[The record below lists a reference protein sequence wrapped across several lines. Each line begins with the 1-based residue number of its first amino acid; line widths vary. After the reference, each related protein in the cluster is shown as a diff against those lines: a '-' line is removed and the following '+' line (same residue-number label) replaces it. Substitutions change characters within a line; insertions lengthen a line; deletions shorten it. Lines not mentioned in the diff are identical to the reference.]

1 MAAVGAT
8 NDREAV
14 ALFGRADDLARLD
27 ELAAG
32 ARSQR
37 GAAITIVGAPGVGK
51 TALLRAVD
59 PAGARAIDVTA
70 AESEVALP
78 WTGLA
83 ALLEPLLGYD
93 TALTPAARGALRGA
107 LALEQPTAADSAR
120 VLHAAVGLLG
130 AAATHE
136 PLLLRVDDLQW
147 LDPSS
152 RQAIA
157 FIARR
162 AADIGVVAIAV
173 WSQRG
178 EPFDPWPGVPV
189 LTIGELGRADALALA
204 RRAGVAPAVAEALVD
219 AVGGNALA
227 LIEAP
232 AQLSPAERN
241 GRHPLPAALPVGAR
255 LEIAYARRLDA
266 LPSATREA
274 LLVAALSADGATAP
288 LAAAVGGLDVLAPAE
303 DAGMIVVDAR
313 GLSFAHPIVRTAV
326 DRAATPSARRAA
338 HRALAA
344 TVSGPQ
350 RAWHLAAAAQAP
362 DEALAVELETLG
374 YDAAQRG
381 APATAATALVRAAEL
396 SPDRARAIGR
406 TVSAASMAITAGSPA
421 RARAL
426 LDSVLAGAQE
436 PELRADVQLLRGMA
450 IQQAGSPMAAFA
462 LLDAEADRVVAHDR
476 ARAAGLLTQA
486 GVALVAH
493 GSMDRLAA
501 LAERALALAP
511 PEAEL
516 VPAVLH
522 ASALAT
528 LGEHARARTL
538 LRRRHS
544 ALRALDP
551 TGPGHEILA
560 VAALVHLWME
570 DYEDA
575 EGLVVWLVETCRERG
590 AVVALAFPLAVSAS
604 LHMRRGSLAEAARLS
619 DEAVGLGED
628 AIGRF
633 LHSVTLTTAAFV
645 AANLGDAEACVRH
658 AEQARAIALSLD
670 LTSTLACAEQALG
683 FLALGAGD
691 PATAVFHLE
700 RAREHTRRFGAR
712 DPSFLYTHAD
722 LAEAYVR
729 AGRSADAAALTD
741 ELAAGAAA
749 TGGAWAAAA
758 TARCRLL
765 VEGDDRLDEHIAAAL
780 AAHARLAQPFE
791 LARTRLCAGERLRR
805 ARRRADARPQLTAA
819 HATFAALGSEQ
830 WAERAAHE
838 LRAAGG
844 RRAERSPDAELLTDR
859 ERDVCALVAGGAT
872 NREAAAAMH
881 MSPRTVEHHLRMAY
895 RKLGVRSRTEMS
907 RRLGQD
913 VDTGGAPA
921 AQAGSRPADG
931 S

>member
-1 MAAVGAT
+1 VGSDDT
-8 NDREAV
+8 QGV
-14 ALFGRADDLARLD
+14 ALLGRADDLARLD

-32 ARSQR
+32 ARSRR
-37 GAAITIVGAPGVGK
+37 GGAITIVGAPGVGK
-51 TALLRAVD
+51 TALLRAVV
-59 PAGARAIDVTA
+59 PAGVRAIDVTA

-83 ALLEPLLGYD
+83 ALLEPLLGYE
-93 TALTPAARGALRGA
+93 TALTPTARSALRGA
-107 LALEQPTAADSAR
+107 FALERPTVADSAR
-120 VLHAAVGLLG
+120 VLHAAVALLG
-130 AAATHE
+130 AAGAHE
-136 PLLLRVDDLQW
+136 PLLLRVDDVQW

-162 AADIGVVAIAV
+162 AASIGIATIAV

-178 EPFDPWPGVPV
+178 EPFEPWPGVPV
-189 LTIGELGRADALALA
+189 LTIGELGRTDALALA
-204 RRAGVAPAVAEALVD
+204 RRAGVAPVVADALVD
-219 AVGGNALA
+219 AVGGNPLA

-232 AQLSPAERN
+232 AQLSPAERD
-241 GRHPLPAALPVGAR
+241 GRHALPAALPVGAR
-255 LEIAYARRLDA
+255 LEMAYARRLDA

-274 LLVAALSADGATAP
+274 LLVAALSADGATGP
-288 LAAAVGGLDVLAPAE
+288 LSAALGGLDVLAPAE
-303 DAGMIVVDAR
+303 DAGMITVDAR

-344 TVSGPQ
+344 AVSGPQ
-350 RAWHLAAAAQAP
+350 RAWHLSAAAQAP
-362 DEALAVELETLG
+362 DEALAAELETLG

-381 APATAATALVRAAEL
+381 APATAATALARAAEL

-406 TVSAASMAITAGSPA
+406 TVAAAAMAITSGSPA
-421 RARAL
+421 RATAL
-426 LDSVLAGAQE
+426 LDPVLADARDPG
-436 PELRADVQLLRGMA
+436 LRADVQLLRGMA
-450 IQQAGSPMAAFA
+450 IQQGGSPMAAFA
-462 LLDAEADRVVAHDR
+462 LLDAEAKQVVAHDR

-528 LGEHARARTL
+528 LGEHTHARAL
-538 LRRRHS
+538 LRRRHT

-570 DYEDA
+570 DYDDA
-575 EGLVVWLVETCRERG
+575 ERLLVWLVETCRERG

-604 LHMRRGSLAEAARLS
+604 LHLRRGTLGEAARLS
-619 DEAVGLGED
+619 DEAVALGED
-628 AIGRF
+628 AVGSF

-658 AEQARAIALSLD
+658 AEQARAIALRLD

-691 PATAVFHLE
+691 ATTAVVHLE
-700 RAREHTRRFGAR
+700 RAREHTQRFGSR

-729 AGRSADAAALTD
+729 VGRPADAAALID

-749 TGGAWAAAA
+749 TGGAWATAA

-765 VEGDDRLDEHIAAAL
+765 VEADGRLDEHIAAAL

-791 LARTRLCAGERLRR
+791 LARTQLCAGEQLRR
-805 ARRRADARPQLTAA
+805 ARRRADARPQLAGA
-819 HATFAALGSEQ
+819 YATFAALGAEQ
-830 WAERAAHE
+830 WAARAAHE
-838 LRAAGG
+838 LRAAGA
-844 RRAERSPDAELLTDR
+844 RRGERSPVDAVLTAR
-859 ERDVCALVAGGAT
+859 ERDVCTLVAGGAT
-872 NREAAAAMH
+872 NREVAAALY

-895 RKLGVRSRTEMS
+895 RKLGVRSRTEMT
-907 RRLGQD
+907 RHFGGD
-913 VDTGGAPA
+913 ADTP
-921 AQAGSRPADG
+921 
-931 S
+931 

>member
-1 MAAVGAT
+1 MAAVAT
-8 NDREAV
+8 NHREAV
-14 ALFGRADDLARLD
+14 ALLGRADDLARLD

-32 ARSQR
+32 VRSGR

-51 TALLRAVD
+51 TALLRAVG
-59 PAGARAIDVTA
+59 PTGVSVIDVA
-70 AESEVALP
+70 GAESEVALP

-83 ALLEPLLGYD
+83 ALLEPLLGYEAALPP
-93 TALTPAARGALRGA
+93 TARAALRGA
-107 LALEQPTAADSAR
+107 LALEQPTVADSAR
-120 VLHAAVGLLG
+120 VLHAAVGLLRAAG
-130 AAATHE
+130 AQE
-136 PLLLRVDDLQW
+136 PLLLRVDDVQW

-152 RQAIA
+152 RQGIA

-162 AADIGVVAIAV
+162 AADIGIAAITV

-178 EPFDPWPGVPV
+178 GPFEPWPGVPV
-189 LTIGELGRADALALA
+189 LSIGELGRADALALA
-204 RRAGVAPAVAEALVD
+204 REAGVAPMVAEALVD
-219 AVGGNALA
+219 AVGGNPLA

-232 AQLSPAERN
+232 AQLSPAERS
-241 GRHPLPAALPVGAR
+241 GRRPLPAALPVGAR
-255 LEIAYARRLDA
+255 LEIAYVRRLDA
-266 LPSATREA
+266 LPSASREA
-274 LLVAALSADGATAP
+274 LLVAALAADGDTAP
-288 LAAAVGGLDVLAPAE
+288 LRAALGGLDVLAPAE

-313 GLSFAHPIVRTAV
+313 GFSFAHPIVRTAV
-326 DRAATPSARRAA
+326 VRAATPSARRAA

-344 TVSGPQ
+344 AVSAPQ

-362 DEALAVELETLG
+362 DEGLATELETLG

-381 APATAATALVRAAEL
+381 APATAAAALARAAEL
-396 SPDRARAIGR
+396 SPDRRQAIGR
-406 TVSAASMAITAGSPA
+406 TVEAAAMAITGGSPA
-421 RARAL
+421 RAMAL
-426 LDSVLAGAQE
+426 LDPVLADARK

-450 IQQAGSPMAAFA
+450 IQQGGSPMAAFA
-462 LLDAEADRVVAHDR
+462 LLDAEAEQVVAHDR

-486 GVALVAH
+486 GVGLVAH

-511 PEAEL
+511 PGAEL

-528 LGEHARARTL
+528 LGQHARARAL
-538 LRRRHS
+538 LRRRHA
-544 ALRALDP
+544 ALRAVDP

-570 DYEDA
+570 DYDDA
-575 EGLVVWLVETCRERG
+575 ERLLVWLVETCRERG
-590 AVVALAFPLAVSAS
+590 AIVALAFPLAVSAS
-604 LHMRRGSLAEAARLS
+604 LHLRRGSLGEAARLS

-628 AIGRF
+628 AVGSF

-645 AANLGDAEACVRH
+645 AANLGDSEACIRH
-658 AEQARAIALSLD
+658 AQQARAIALRLD

-691 PATAVFHLE
+691 PATAVVHLE
-700 RAREHTRRFGAR
+700 NARTHTRRFGSR

-729 AGRSADAAALTD
+729 VGRSTDAAALTE

-765 VEGDDRLDEHIAAAL
+765 VEGDDRLDEHLAAAL
-780 AAHARLAQPFE
+780 AAHARLTQPFE
-791 LARTRLCAGERLRR
+791 LARTRLCAGEQLRR
-805 ARRRADARPQLTAA
+805 ARRRADARPHLTGACT
-819 HATFAALGSEQ
+819 TFSALGAEQ
-830 WAERAAHE
+830 WAARAAHE

-844 RRAERSPDAELLTDR
+844 RRDERAPSDEVLTAR
-859 ERDVCALVAGGAT
+859 ERDVCRLVAGGAT
-872 NREAAAAMH
+872 NREVGAALH

-895 RKLGVRSRTEMS
+895 RKLGVRSRTEMTG
-907 RRLGQD
+907 RFGGD
-913 VDTGGAPA
+913 VDTGGSSPA
-921 AQAGSRPADG
+921 
-931 S
+931 

>member
-1 MAAVGAT
+1 VAT
-8 NDREAV
+8 DDTGLLGRTHEEAQ
-14 ALFGRADDLARLD
+14 LH

-32 ARSQR
+32 SRARR

-51 TALLRAVD
+51 TALLQAVA
-59 PAGARAIDVTA
+59 PAGVRALDVTA

-83 ALLEPLLGYD
+83 ALLEPLLVYD
-93 TALTPAARGALRGA
+93 AALTPTAGRALRGA
-107 LALEQPTAADSAR
+107 FALEQQTVAESAR
-120 VLHAAVGLLG
+120 VLHAAVALL
-130 AAATHE
+130 AAAAARE
-136 PLLLRVDDLQW
+136 PLLLRVDDVQW

-162 AADIGVVAIAV
+162 AESIGVAAITV

-178 EPFDPWPGVPV
+178 EPFEPWPGVPV

-204 RRAGVAPAVAEALVD
+204 RRAGVAPVVAEALVS
-219 AVGGNALA
+219 AVGGNPLA

-232 AQLSPAERN
+232 AQLSPAERE
-241 GRHPLPAALPVGAR
+241 GRHALPAALPVGTR
-255 LEIAYARRLDA
+255 LEIAYARRLEA

-274 LLVAALSADGATAP
+274 LVVAALSADGATAP
-288 LAAAVGGLDVLAPAE
+288 LQAALGGLDVLAPAE
-303 DAGMIVVDAR
+303 DAGMIAIDAR

-344 TVSGPQ
+344 AVSGPQ

-362 DEALAVELETLG
+362 DEALAAGLETLG

-381 APATAATALVRAAEL
+381 APATAATALARAAEL

-406 TVSAASMAITAGSPA
+406 TVAAAAMAITGGSPA
-421 RARAL
+421 RATAL
-426 LDSVLAGAQE
+426 LDPVLPEARE

-450 IQQAGSPMAAFA
+450 MQQGGSPMAAFA
-462 LLDAEADRVVAHDR
+462 LLEAEAERVAAHDR

-493 GSMDRLAA
+493 GPMDRLAA
-501 LAERALALAP
+501 LAERAQELAP

-528 LGEHARARTL
+528 LGEHARARVL
-538 LRRRHS
+538 LRRRHT

-570 DYEDA
+570 DYDDA
-575 EGLVVWLVETCRERG
+575 ERLLSWLVETCRERG
-590 AVVALAFPLAVSAS
+590 AIVAIAFPLAVSAS
-604 LHMRRGSLAEAARLS
+604 LHLRRGSLGEAARLS

-628 AIGRF
+628 AVGSF

-645 AANLGDAEACVRH
+645 AANLGDGAACIRH
-658 AEQARAIALSLD
+658 AEQARAIALRLD

-691 PATAVFHLE
+691 ARTAVFHLE
-700 RAREHTRRFGAR
+700 RAREHTQRFGSR

-729 AGRSADAAALTD
+729 TGRTADATAVLD

-758 TARCRLL
+758 AARCRLL
-765 VEGDDRLDEHIAAAL
+765 VGGDDGLDEHIAAAI
-780 AAHARLAQPFE
+780 AAHARLPQPFE
-791 LARTRLCAGERLRR
+791 LARTQLCAGERLRR
-805 ARRRADARPQLTAA
+805 ARRRADARPPLAGA
-819 HATFAALGSEQ
+819 YATFAALGAEQ
-830 WAERAAHE
+830 WAARAAFE

-844 RRAERSPDAELLTDR
+844 RRVERSPDDEVLTAR
-859 ERDVCALVAGGAT
+859 ERDVCTLVAGGAT
-872 NREAAAAMH
+872 NREVAGALY

-895 RKLGVRSRTEMS
+895 RKLGVRSRTEM
-907 RRLGQD
+907 
-913 VDTGGAPA
+913 TGRF
-921 AQAGSRPADG
+921 AGSDHP
-931 S
+931 

>member
-1 MAAVGAT
+1 VRSMAAVAT
-8 NDREAV
+8 NHREAV
-14 ALFGRADDLARLD
+14 ALLGRTDDLARLD

-32 ARSQR
+32 ARSRR

-51 TALLRAVD
+51 TALLRAVGA
-59 PAGARAIDVTA
+59 AGVRAIDVTA
-70 AESEVALP
+70 AETEVALP

-83 ALLEPLLGYD
+83 ELLEPLLGYD
-93 TALTPAARGALRGA
+93 TALTPTARAALRGA
-107 LALEQPTAADSAR
+107 LALDQLTVGDSAR
-120 VLHAAVGLLG
+120 VLHAAVALL
-130 AAATHE
+130 AAAAAHE
-136 PLLLRVDDLQW
+136 PLLLRVDDVQW

-152 RQAIA
+152 RQAIE

-162 AADIGVVAIAV
+162 AADIGIVAIVV

-178 EPFDPWPGVPV
+178 EPFEPWSGVPV
-189 LTIGELGRADALALA
+189 LSIGELDRAEALALA
-204 RRAGVAPAVAEALVD
+204 RRAGVAPVVAEALVH
-219 AVGGNALA
+219 AVGGNPLA

-232 AQLSPAERN
+232 AQLSPAERT
-241 GRHPLPAALPVGAR
+241 GRRPLPAALPVGTQ

-274 LLVAALSADGATAP
+274 LLLAALSADGATAP
-288 LAAAVGGLDVLAPAE
+288 LRAALGGLDVLAPAE
-303 DAGMIVVDAR
+303 DAGMIAVDAR

-326 DRAATPSARRAA
+326 VHAATPSARRAA

-344 TVSGPQ
+344 AVSGPQ

-362 DEALAVELETLG
+362 DETLAAELETLG

-381 APATAATALVRAAEL
+381 APATAATALARAAEL
-396 SPDRARAIGR
+396 SPDRPRAIGR
-406 TVSAASMAITAGSPA
+406 TVAAAAMAITAGSPA
-421 RARAL
+421 RATAL
-426 LDSVLAGAQE
+426 LDPVLADARE

-450 IQQAGSPMAAFA
+450 IQQGGSPMAAFA
-462 LLDAEADRVVAHDR
+462 LLEAEAERVVAHDR

-486 GVALVAH
+486 GVALVAR

-501 LAERALALAP
+501 LAGRARALAP
-511 PEAEL
+511 PDAEL

-528 LGEHARARTL
+528 LGEHARVRTL
-538 LRRRHS
+538 LRRRHE

-560 VAALVHLWME
+560 VAALVHVWME

-575 EGLVVWLVETCRERG
+575 ERLLAWLVETCRERG
-590 AVVALAFPLAVSAS
+590 AIVALAFPLAVSAS
-604 LHMRRGSLAEAARLS
+604 LHMRRGSLGEAARLS

-628 AIGRF
+628 AVGSF
-633 LHSVTLTTAAFV
+633 VYSVTLTTAAFV
-645 AANLGDAEACVRH
+645 AANLGDAEACIRH
-658 AEQARAIALSLD
+658 AEQARAIALRLD

-691 PATAVFHLE
+691 PATAIVHLE
-700 RAREHTRRFGAR
+700 SARDHTRRFGSR

-729 AGRSADAAALTD
+729 AGRSDDAAALTD

-765 VEGDDRLDEHIAAAL
+765 VDGDDRLDEHIAAAL
-780 AAHARLAQPFE
+780 AAHARLTQPFE
-791 LARTRLCAGERLRR
+791 LARTQLCAGEQLRR
-805 ARRRADARPQLTAA
+805 ARRRADARPHLTGAY
-819 HATFAALGSEQ
+819 ATFAALGAEQ
-830 WAERAAHE
+830 WAARAANE

-844 RRAERSPDAELLTDR
+844 RRGERSPDDEGLTAR
-859 ERDVCALVAGGAT
+859 ERDVCRLVAGGAT
-872 NREAAAAMH
+872 NREVAAALH

-895 RKLGVRSRTEMS
+895 RKLGVRSRTEMTG
-907 RRLGQD
+907 RFGGD
-913 VDTGGAPA
+913 VDRGGSSPA
-921 AQAGSRPADG
+921 
-931 S
+931 

>member
-1 MAAVGAT
+1 MGT
-8 NDREAV
+8 DDTRAV
-14 ALFGRADDLARLD
+14 ALLGRSGELARLH

-32 ARSQR
+32 AGSSR

-51 TALLRAVD
+51 TALLRAVA
-59 PAGARAIDVTA
+59 PAGVRVVDVTA

-83 ALLEPLLGYD
+83 ALLEPLLGYE
-93 TALTPAARGALRGA
+93 TALAPVARGALRAA
-107 LALEQPTAADSAR
+107 LALERPTVADSAR
-120 VLHAAVGLLG
+120 VLHAAVALLNAAG
-130 AAATHE
+130 AHE
-136 PLLLRVDDLQW
+136 PLLVRIDDVQW

-162 AADIGVVAIAV
+162 AASIGIVVIAV

-178 EPFDPWPGVPV
+178 EPFEPWQGVPV
-189 LTIGELGRADALALA
+189 LTIRELDRADALALA
-204 RRAGVAPAVAEALVD
+204 RRAGVAPVVAEALVD
-219 AVGGNALA
+219 AVGGNPLA

-241 GRHPLPAALPVGAR
+241 GRQPLPAVLPVGSR

-288 LAAAVGGLDVLAPAE
+288 LREALGGLDVLAPAE
-303 DAGMIVVDAR
+303 DAGMIAVDAR
-313 GLSFAHPIVRTAV
+313 GLAFAHPIVRTAV

-344 TVSGPQ
+344 AVSGPQ

-362 DEALAVELETLG
+362 DEALAAELEMLG

-381 APATAATALVRAAEL
+381 APASAAATLARAAEL
-396 SPDRARAIGR
+396 SPERTRAVGR
-406 TVSAASMAITAGSPA
+406 TVAAAAMAITAGSPA
-421 RARAL
+421 RATAL
-426 LDSVLAGAQE
+426 LDPVLPDARE
-436 PELRADVQLLRGMA
+436 PGLRADVQLLRGMA
-450 IQQAGSPMAAFA
+450 IQQCGSPMAAFA
-462 LLDAEADRVVAHDR
+462 LLEAEAEQVVAHDP

-538 LRRRHS
+538 LRRRHA
-544 ALRALDP
+544 ALRELDP
-551 TGPGHEILA
+551 TGAGHEILA

-575 EGLVVWLVETCRERG
+575 ERLLVWLIETCRERG
-590 AVVALAFPLAVSAS
+590 AIVALAFPLAVSAS
-604 LHMRRGSLAEAARLS
+604 LHLRRGLLPEAARLS

-628 AIGRF
+628 AVGSF

-645 AANLGDAEACVRH
+645 AANLGDAEACTRH
-658 AEQARAIALSLD
+658 AQQARAIALRLD

-691 PATAVFHLE
+691 AATAVVHLE
-700 RAREHTRRFGAR
+700 RAREHTRRFGSR

-729 AGRSADAAALTD
+729 AGRSADAAPLTD
-741 ELAAGAAA
+741 ELAAAAAA

-765 VEGDDRLDEHIAAAL
+765 VEDDERLDEHIAAAL

-791 LARTRLCAGERLRR
+791 LARTQLCAGEQLRR
-805 ARRRADARPQLTAA
+805 ARRRADARVHLAGA
-819 HATFAALGSEQ
+819 YATFAALGAEQ
-830 WAERAAHE
+830 WAARAAYA

-844 RRAERSPDAELLTDR
+844 RRGEASPNGEALTPR
-859 ERDVCALVAGGAT
+859 EQDVCVLVAGGAT
-872 NREAAAAMH
+872 NREVAAALY

-895 RKLGVRSRTEMS
+895 RKLGVRSRTEMTGQ
-907 RRLGQD
+907 LGGGVPRAQD
-913 VDTGGAPA
+913 
-921 AQAGSRPADG
+921 AQAAGTPGSRT
-931 S
+931 

>member
-1 MAAVGAT
+1 MATDDTRAVG
-8 NDREAV
+8 
-14 ALFGRADDLARLD
+14 LLGRTEDLARLH

-32 ARSQR
+32 ACSRC
-37 GAAITIVGAPGVGK
+37 GAAIAIVGAPGVGK
-51 TALLRAVD
+51 TALLRAVA
-59 PAGARAIDVTA
+59 PAGVRVVDVTA

-83 ALLEPLLGYD
+83 ALLEPLLGHQA
-93 TALTPAARGALRGA
+93 ALMPTARGALRA
-107 LALEQPTAADSAR
+107 AFALEQPTVADSAR
-120 VLHAAVGLLG
+120 VLHAAVALLG
-130 AAATHE
+130 AAAAHE
-136 PLLLRVDDLQW
+136 PLLLRVDDVQW

-157 FIARR
+157 FIACR
-162 AADIGVVAIAV
+162 AADIGIAVIAV

-178 EPFDPWPGVPV
+178 EPLDPWPGVPV
-189 LTIGELGRADALALA
+189 LSVGELGRADALALA
-204 RRAGVAPAVAEALVD
+204 RRAGVDPAVAEALVD
-219 AVGGNALA
+219 AVGGNPLA

-232 AQLSPAERN
+232 AQLSAAERN
-241 GRHPLPAALPVGAR
+241 GRHPLPAVLPVGTR

-266 LPSATREA
+266 LPSETREA

-288 LAAAVGGLDVLAPAE
+288 LRAALGGLDVLAPAE
-303 DAGMIVVDAR
+303 DAGMIAVDAR

-344 TVSGPQ
+344 AVGGPQ
-350 RAWHLAAAAQAP
+350 QAWHLAAAAQSP
-362 DEALAVELETLG
+362 DEALAAELETLG

-381 APATAATALVRAAEL
+381 APASAATALARAAEL
-396 SPDRARAIGR
+396 SPDRAQAIGR
-406 TVSAASMAITAGSPA
+406 TVAAAAMAITAGSPA
-421 RARAL
+421 RAKAL
-426 LDSVLAGAQE
+426 LDPVLADARE
-436 PELRADVQLLRGMA
+436 PRLRADVQLLRGMA
-450 IQQAGSPMAAFA
+450 IQQGGSPTAAFA
-462 LLDAEADRVVAHDR
+462 LLDAEADLVVGHDP

-486 GVALVAH
+486 GVTLVAH
-493 GSMDRLAA
+493 GPMDRLAA

-516 VPAVLH
+516 VPAVLR

-538 LRRRHS
+538 LRRRH
-544 ALRALDP
+544 AELRCLDP

-575 EGLVVWLVETCRERG
+575 ERLLVWLVETCRERG
-590 AVVALAFPLAVSAS
+590 AIVALAFPLAVSAS
-604 LHMRRGSLAEAARLS
+604 LHLRRGSLAEAARLS
-619 DEAVGLGED
+619 DEAVALGED
-628 AIGRF
+628 AVGSF

-645 AANLGDAEACVRH
+645 AANLGDAQACVRH
-658 AEQARAIALSLD
+658 AERARAIALRLD

-691 PATAVFHLE
+691 AATAVVHLE
-700 RAREHTRRFGAR
+700 RAREHTQRFGSR

-729 AGRSADAAALTD
+729 AGRPADAAALTA
-741 ELAAGAAA
+741 ELAAGAAV

-780 AAHARLAQPFE
+780 AAHARLTQPFE
-791 LARTRLCAGERLRR
+791 LARTQLCAGERLRR
-805 ARRRADARPQLTAA
+805 ARRRADARPHLAGA
-819 HATFAALGSEQ
+819 YATFAALGTEH
-830 WAERAAHE
+830 WAARAAHE
-838 LRAAGG
+838 LRATGG
-844 RRAERSPDAELLTDR
+844 RRGESPPNDERLTAR

-872 NREAAAAMH
+872 NREVAAALY

-895 RKLGVRSRTEMS
+895 RKLGVRSRTEM
-907 RRLGQD
+907 
-913 VDTGGAPA
+913 TGHFG
-921 AQAGSRPADG
+921 GG
-931 S
+931 

>member
-1 MAAVGAT
+1 MAVDHT
-8 NDREAV
+8 DAV
-14 ALFGRADDLARLD
+14 ALLGRTDDLARLD
-27 ELAAG
+27 ELATG
-32 ARSQR
+32 ARSRR
-37 GAAITIVGAPGVGK
+37 GAAITIVGAPGGGK
-51 TALLRAVD
+51 TALLRAVV
-59 PAGARAIDVTA
+59 PAGMRAIDVTA
-70 AESEVALP
+70 AESEVDLP

-93 TALTPAARGALRGA
+93 AALTPTARAALLGA

-120 VLHAAVGLLG
+120 VLHAAVALL
-130 AAATHE
+130 AAAAAHE
-136 PLLLRVDDLQW
+136 PLLLRVDDVQW

-162 AADIGVVAIAV
+162 AAEIGIAAIAV

-189 LTIGELGRADALALA
+189 LTVGELDHADALALA
-204 RRAGVAPAVAEALVD
+204 RRAGVAPVVAEALVD
-219 AVGGNALA
+219 AVGGNPLA

-232 AQLSPAERN
+232 AQLSPAERT
-241 GRHPLPAALPVGAR
+241 GRSPLPAALPVGTR
-255 LEIAYARRLDA
+255 LETAYASRLDA

-274 LLVAALSADGATAP
+274 LVVAALSADGAPAP
-288 LAAAVGGLDVLAPAE
+288 LRAALGDLDVLAPAE

-313 GLSFAHPIVRTAV
+313 GVSFAHPIVRTAI

-338 HRALAA
+338 HRVLGAA
-344 TVSGPQ
+344 VSGPQ

-362 DEALAVELETLG
+362 EEALAVELETLG

-381 APATAATALVRAAEL
+381 APATAATALARAAEL
-396 SPDRARAIGR
+396 SPDRTRAIGR
-406 TVSAASMAITAGSPA
+406 TVAAAAMAITSGSPA
-421 RARAL
+421 RATAL
-426 LDSVLAGAQE
+426 LDPVLPEARE
-436 PELRADVQLLRGMA
+436 PALRADVQLLRGMA
-450 IQQAGSPMAAFA
+450 IQQGGSPMAAFA
-462 LLDAEADRVVAHDR
+462 LLDVEAERVVAHDG

-560 VAALVHLWME
+560 VAALVHMWME

-575 EGLVVWLVETCRERG
+575 ERLLVWLVETCRERG
-590 AVVALAFPLAVSAS
+590 AIVALAFPLSVSAS
-604 LHMRRGSLAEAARLS
+604 LHMRRGSLGEAARLS

-628 AIGRF
+628 AVGSF

-645 AANLGDAEACVRH
+645 AANLGDADACIRS
-658 AEQARAIALSLD
+658 AEQARAIALRLD

-691 PATAVFHLE
+691 PATAIVHLE
-700 RAREHTRRFGAR
+700 SAREHTRRFGSR

-729 AGRSADAAALTD
+729 AGRPADAVAEID
-741 ELAAGAAA
+741 QLAAGAAA
-749 TGGAWAAAA
+749 TGGVWAAAA

-765 VEGDDRLDEHIAAAL
+765 VEGADFVDEHIAAAL
-780 AAHARLAQPFE
+780 TAHARLAQPFE
-791 LARTRLCAGERLRR
+791 LARTRLCAGEQLRR
-805 ARRRADARPQLTAA
+805 ARRRVDARPHLAAA
-819 HATFAALGSEQ
+819 HSTFAALGAEQ
-830 WAERAAHE
+830 WAARAAYE

-844 RRAERSPDAELLTDR
+844 GRGERPPNHDLLTER

-872 NREAAAAMH
+872 NREAAAALH

-895 RKLGVRSRTEMS
+895 RKLGVRSRTEMTA
-907 RRLGQD
+907 R
-913 VDTGGAPA
+913 VTG
-921 AQAGSRPADG
+921 
-931 S
+931 

>member
-1 MAAVGAT
+1 VATDDTPAVG
-8 NDREAV
+8 
-14 ALFGRADDLARLD
+14 LLGRADELARLHA
-27 ELAAG
+27 LAAG
-32 ARSQR
+32 ARSR
-37 GAAITIVGAPGVGK
+37 HGAAITIVGAPGVGK
-51 TALLRAVD
+51 TALLHAVA
-59 PAGARAIDVTA
+59 PAGVRAIDVTA

-83 ALLEPLLGYD
+83 ALLEPLLGYE
-93 TALTPAARGALRGA
+93 TVLTPTARGALRGA
-107 LALEQPTAADSAR
+107 FALEQPMVPDSAR
-120 VLHAAVGLLG
+120 VLHAAVALLRAAG
-130 AAATHE
+130 AHE
-136 PLLLRVDDLQW
+136 PLLARVDDVQW

-162 AADIGVVAIAV
+162 AANIGIAVIAV
-173 WSQRG
+173 WSQRA
-178 EPFDPWPGVPV
+178 EPFEPWPGVPI
-189 LTIGELGRADALALA
+189 LTIGELGRAEALALA
-204 RRAGVAPAVAEALVD
+204 RRAGVAPVVAEALVD
-219 AVGGNALA
+219 AVGGNPLA

-232 AQLSPAERN
+232 AQLSRAERN
-241 GRHPLPAALPVGAR
+241 GRQPLPAALPVGTR
-255 LEIAYARRLDA
+255 LEAAYARRLDA
-266 LPSATREA
+266 LPSATRKA
-274 LLVAALSADGATAP
+274 LLAAALSADGATTP
-288 LAAAVGGLDVLAPAE
+288 LRAVLGDLDVLAPAE
-303 DAGMIVVDAR
+303 DAGMIAVDAR
-313 GLSFAHPIVRTAV
+313 GLAFVHPIVRTAV

-344 TVSGPQ
+344 AVSGPQ

-362 DEALAVELETLG
+362 DEALAAELETLG

-381 APATAATALVRAAEL
+381 APATAATALARAAEL

-406 TVSAASMAITAGSPA
+406 TVVAAAMAITAGSPA
-421 RARAL
+421 RATAL
-426 LDSVLAGAQE
+426 LDPVLPDARE
-436 PELRADVQLLRGMA
+436 PGLRADVQLLRGMA
-450 IQQAGSPMAAFA
+450 IQQGGSPMAAFA
-462 LLDAEADRVVAHDR
+462 LLDAEAERVVDHDR

-493 GSMDRLAA
+493 GSMERLAA

-528 LGEHARARTL
+528 LGQHARARTL
-538 LRRRHS
+538 LRRRHT

-560 VAALVHLWME
+560 VAA
-570 DYEDA
+570 
-575 EGLVVWLVETCRERG
+575 
-590 AVVALAFPLAVSAS
+590 S
-604 LHMRRGSLAEAARLS
+604 LHLRRGTLGEATRLS

-628 AIGRF
+628 AVGSF
-633 LHSVTLTTAAFV
+633 LHSVTLTTAAFI
-645 AANLGDAEACVRH
+645 AANLGDAEACIGH
-658 AEQARAIALSLD
+658 AEQARTIALRLD

-683 FLALGAGD
+683 FLALSGGD
-691 PATAVFHLE
+691 AATAVVHLE
-700 RAREHTRRFGAR
+700 RAREHTQRFGSC

-729 AGRSADAAALTD
+729 SGRPEDAAFVTD
-741 ELAAGAAA
+741 ELSVGADA

-765 VEGDDRLDEHIAAAL
+765 IDGDDRLDEHLAAAL

-791 LARTRLCAGERLRR
+791 LARTQLCAGEQLRR
-805 ARRRADARPQLTAA
+805 ARRRADARAQLAGA
-819 HATFAALGSEQ
+819 YATFAALGAEQ
-830 WAERAAHE
+830 WAARAASE

-844 RRAERSPDAELLTDR
+844 RNQSSPDDAVLTAR
-859 ERDVCALVAGGAT
+859 EQDVCALVAGGAT
-872 NREAAAAMH
+872 NREVAAALY

-907 RRLGQD
+907 GRLGGD
-913 VDTGGAPA
+913 VDAV
-921 AQAGSRPADG
+921 GSSSA
-931 S
+931 